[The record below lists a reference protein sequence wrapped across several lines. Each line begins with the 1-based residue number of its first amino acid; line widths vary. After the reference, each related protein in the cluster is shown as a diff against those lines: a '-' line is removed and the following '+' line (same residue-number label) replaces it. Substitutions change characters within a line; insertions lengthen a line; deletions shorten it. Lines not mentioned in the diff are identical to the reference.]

1 MSYIK
6 SNLKELELSGVLDYH
21 DRGVLGKGITVA
33 ILENHLN
40 SSLKIFK
47 DKVKTLEKKNGK
59 LVDIINTSKS
69 TRNSHAQKEAD
80 ILIQVLPEV
89 DTI

>member
-6 SNLKELELSGVLDYH
+6 SNLKELELSGELDYH
-21 DRGVLGKGITVA
+21 DRGVLGKGITVV
-33 ILENHLN
+33 ILENYLN

-80 ILIQVLPEV
+80 ILI
-89 DTI
+89 